1 MGRRREKD
9 GPQSIV
15 EKLYPQVNAAAKRA
29 YSEILRKFASDYPDT
44 AWAKGVLIVND
55 EGTGGRN
62 KYRYADDE
70 DSLRYIKNL
79 LELDALL
86 GSKADTVSYL
96 NTKDKD
102 NSFRPK
108 LNRRLETLRWK
119 AEQYSGIVKNME
131 MCFESLLVDKDLMK
145 SDLFE
150 VDPGSMQGQAEELL
164 KSQQENVSFLGLR
177 ALETLELIERNDR
190 MPEAD
195 RLSQQAVLYM
205 ELDNIEKALE
215 FSSKALEVDRTS
227 GLAWMVKGY
236 LAVKGY
242 KQAFQDVIVHHE
254 LGTSGIAI
262 TSEEMFHQQQ
272 LEEASESAESNM
284 HHATMFFLNAWR
296 YWPERYLSYISNHYE
311 YENQIIAKLFSYSR
325 QDRKLNKDFF
335 SEVAEQKFESLQ
347 SFARTPEHAYFLL
360 TSILPFLQK
369 VEADVAA
376 GLAEMWMER
385 VEASAE
391 HSLCGDLYAE
401 HEDTLLIAAGGCL
414 SHMGILYKLF
424 PFGVADSFCKKLR
437 DRYSE
442 AQRMQH
448 LKSVCDSY
456 SAALN
461 DCLSHETPDYPN
473 CLNICK
479 AVLDELDFEDKPF
492 DNRLNLQW
500 KYMRLKAVVLNIL
513 KGFKQIL
520 SAPVEGSKDVAAFLL
535 ENVSPEDLQ
544 SLAGDDYFEKE
555 FEDLGV
561 GYDFEISVDL
571 TEDQWHVIYSPLQ
584 GFLPE
589 EQAMPFEKPIG
600 LRLPSAVGEKSPV
613 DHIISNLLL
622 SDPLSTQQRNELEH
636 LLRIVKELQATV
648 KSDTIMGDDVVTF
661 LEDEEEWERSWT
673 QDD

>member
-242 KQAFQDVIVHHE
+242 KQAFQDVILHHE

-272 LEEASESAESNM
+272 LEEVSESAESNM

-296 YWPERYLSYISNHYE
+296 YWPERYLSYISNSYE

-325 QDRKLNKDFF
+325 QDRKLNKDLF

-360 TSILPFLQK
+360 TTILPYLHE
-369 VEADVAA
+369 VDGEIACR
-376 GLAEMWMER
+376 LAEVWMGG
-385 VEASAE
+385 VES
-391 HSLCGDLYAE
+391 SGNWDSYGDFYTE
-401 HEDTLLIAAGGCL
+401 HEDSILVGAGGCL
-414 SHMGILYKLF
+414 SHVGVLYKLF
-424 PFGVADSFCKKLR
+424 SFEVADSFCKELR
-437 DRYSE
+437 DRYTE
-442 AQRMQH
+442 AQRMQ
-448 LKSVCDSY
+448 LLESVCDYYCS
-456 SAALN
+456 ALN
-461 DCLSHETPDYPN
+461 DILSSKTPDYPK
-473 CLNICK
+473 CLEICK
-479 AVLDELDFEDKPF
+479 AVLDELKFVDKPF
-492 DNRLNLQW
+492 DNRLNLKW
-500 KYMRLKAVVLNIL
+500 KYMHLKAVVLNIL
-513 KGFKQIL
+513 KGFERIL
-520 SAPVEGSKDVAAFLL
+520 RAPVEDCEEIATFLL

-544 SLAGDDYFEKE
+544 SLAGDDYFEREGK
-555 FEDLGV
+555 DLGD
-561 GYDFEISVDL
+561 GLEIEISIDL
-571 TEDQWHVIYSPLQ
+571 TEDEWHVIYSPIQ
-584 GFLPE
+584 AFLPE
-589 EQAMPFEKPIG
+589 EQVSPFKKPIG
-600 LRLPSAVGEKSPV
+600 VRLPRAVGKKSPI

-622 SDPLSTQQRNELEH
+622 SDSITLQQRSQLEL
-636 LLRIVKELQATV
+636 LSRIVKELQATV
-648 KSDTIMGDDVVTF
+648 KSDTIMGEDFVSF
-661 LEDEEEWERSWT
+661 LEDDEELEKSWN
-673 QDD
+673 QDA